1 MTNNIIGYQKMKTIK
16 VNENSLKWEENMNIN
31 GILKRMNYTFRMLVV
46 KVDGKL
52 VKKSEYEST
61 IVSPDADVKV
71 IHLISGG

>member
-1 MTNNIIGYQKMKTIK
+1 MKTIT

-31 GILKRMNYTFRMLVV
+31 VILQRMNYTFRMLII

-52 VKKSEYEST
+52 IKKNEYAST
-61 IVSPDADVKV
+61 IVSPGADVKV